1 MEIHMKKLTTAL
13 VASGSGLILL
23 IGTSGS
29 LALWN
34 DAATVDAGSVAS
46 GVLTI
51 NAANGAWTQQLQ
63 QWVPGDTETYTAE
76 VSIVAQGDNLAS
88 QVKIDPGSITG
99 DPELLGALEISLTFG
114 TPTGGTLTP
123 VAGESNV
130 YDVAPDNPTSGTPIT
145 APVTVTV
152 TFPADSVTGT
162 VAQGQT
168 VQLGGM
174 QFVLDQVTA

>member
-1 MEIHMKKLTTAL
+1 MKKLTTGL
-13 VASGSGLILL
+13 VAAGSGLILL

-34 DAATVDAGSVAS
+34 DAANIDAGDVAS
-46 GVLTI
+46 GVLTV
-51 NAANGAWTQQLQ
+51 AATGGTWSQQLV
-63 QWVPGDTETYTAE
+63 QWVPGDSETYTAQ
-76 VSIVAQGDNLAS
+76 VSIVAEGDNLHS
-88 QVKIDPGSITG
+88 QVTIDPASITG
-99 DPELLGALEISLTFG
+99 DPALLGALQITLGFG

-123 VAGESNV
+123 VAGQPNV
-130 YDVAPDNPTSGTPIT
+130 YDVVPASPNSPTPIV

-162 VAQGQT
+162 EAQGET

-174 QFVLDQVTA
+174 QFLLQQIVP

>member
-1 MEIHMKKLTTAL
+1 MKKLTTGLIA
-13 VASGSGLILL
+13 AGSGLILL

-51 NAANGAWTQQLQ
+51 NAANGAWSQQLQ
-63 QWVPGDTETYTAE
+63 HWVPGDSETYAAD

-88 QVKIDPGSITG
+88 QVTIDPGSITG
-99 DPELLGALEISLTFG
+99 DPDLLGALEITLSFG
-114 TPTGGTLTP
+114 TPTGGTFTA
-123 VAGESNV
+123 VAGETNV
-130 YDVAPDNPTSGTPIT
+130 YNVVPDDPNSATPIT

-162 VAQGQT
+162 VAQEQT

-174 QFVLDQVTA
+174 QFVLQQVAA